1 MINNY
6 RKEQVLIIEHFVPSS
21 KRIVK
26 SVGIVYKISGSK
38 LTLAHNFS
46 GSVRR
51 PIDITNIH
59 LKNILKSQEVT
70 PKEINSFSDFNM
82 S

>member
-1 MINNY
+1 MIKNY
-6 RKEQVLIIEHFVPSS
+6 RKGKVLIIEHFVPSS

-26 SVGIVYKISGSK
+26 STGIVYKTSGAK

-46 GSVRR
+46 GSVRQ
-51 PIDITNIH
+51 PIDITDIH
-59 LKNILKSQEVT
+59 LKNILNSQEVT
-70 PKEINSFSDFNM
+70 PKEINSLSDFNT